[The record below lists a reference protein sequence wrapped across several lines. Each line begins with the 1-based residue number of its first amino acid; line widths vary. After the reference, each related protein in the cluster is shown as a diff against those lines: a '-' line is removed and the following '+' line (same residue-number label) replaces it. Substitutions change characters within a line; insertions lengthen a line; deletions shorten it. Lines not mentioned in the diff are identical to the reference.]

1 MRSAPS
7 RSPRPAARHAGATLL
22 AALCAL
28 ALAAIAAAPAGAER
42 APRMS
47 IKFSSPTA
55 RLAGPGALVRVRCAG
70 VAAHSCVGTL
80 SLRLRRSRA
89 AAPFSIERGEEAT
102 VVVPLATE
110 TLARGGARS
119 ARAVARTMQSRGA
132 SVKTSRLLRI
142 R

>member
-1 MRSAPS
+1 MLPLRGVPTFRRQRSLARAALAAP
-7 RSPRPAARHAGATLL
+7 LCL
-22 AALCAL
+22 AAL
-28 ALAAIAAAPAGAER
+28 AAGGPSAGAAE

-70 VAAHSCVGTL
+70 VVAHSCVGTL
-80 SLRLRRSRA
+80 SLRVGSERA
-89 AAPFSIERGEEAT
+89 ETPFSIERGREAT
-102 VVVPLATE
+102 VVVPVASAGA
-110 TLARGGARS
+110 ARN